1 MPEAHRTN
9 LLKAKHP
16 SLKKLATVLRPKK
29 LEPPAQSARVRT
41 CAPERSTTM
50 NIFSA
55 LRDAW
60 YFFTHNLT
68 TIACLCLPLII
79 LEGLLLQQVDQL
91 TDSASTLQWRLLAGL
106 LFYPVYSAA
115 LILFLDAR
123 SRGTTPRVLDLLA
136 AGLRLWPSF
145 ALLAGISTFAIVL
158 GAYLFVLPGLWLMVK
173 LAFAEYLL
181 VLRGLSPLKA
191 LQESFTLT
199 TGYFWPMLGCILG
212 IMMPLWLVDGWSQTN
227 PAIESDALASLVIDC
242 LSRFAQL
249 FSTVVLFRLFM
260 LRSLKADNE

>member
-1 MPEAHRTN
+1 
-9 LLKAKHP
+9 
-16 SLKKLATVLRPKK
+16 
-29 LEPPAQSARVRT
+29 
-41 CAPERSTTM
+41 M

-227 PAIESDALASLVIDC
+227 PAIESDALASLAIDC

>member
-1 MPEAHRTN
+1 
-9 LLKAKHP
+9 
-16 SLKKLATVLRPKK
+16 
-29 LEPPAQSARVRT
+29 
-41 CAPERSTTM
+41 M
-50 NIFSA
+50 NILTA

-68 TIACLCLPLII
+68 AIACLCLPLIV

-106 LFYPVYSAA
+106 LFYPIYSAA

-123 SRGTTPRVLDLLA
+123 SRGASPRLLDLLA

-212 IMMPLWLVDGWSQTN
+212 IMLPLWLLDGWSQSN
-227 PAIESDALASLVIDC
+227 PAFESNALASLALDC

-260 LRSLKADNE
+260 LRSLKADSE